1 MKILLL
7 GNSSSGVY
15 SFRKE
20 LLQAILSE
28 NGELY
33 LSMPD
38 ADRKKE
44 LTGLG
49 CRYIATE
56 FDRRGMNPVKDFSL
70 FRTYRKLLRDIKPDV
85 VLTYTVKPNVY
96 GGLACR
102 LAHVPYIS
110 TVTGLGTSLENPGL
124 LRKLVVFLY
133 RLGLKK
139 ASAVMF
145 QNSTNKELFE
155 SLHIGRNYHAVSG
168 SGVNLE
174 QHCFEPYPTEDTPV
188 RLIFVGRIM
197 RDKGINELLEAAKT
211 IKATHPDVQFD
222 LIGGFDEAFQ
232 PIVEEAEA
240 NGLVHYLGVQSEMH
254 GFYKNCW
261 AVVMPSYHEGICN
274 VCLEGAS
281 TGRPLLASNV
291 PGCMETFD
299 DGVSGIGFEAKSASA
314 LSEAIEK
321 FLALP
326 YAQKVAMGA
335 AGRKK
340 MEQEFDREQVV
351 QAYLYQINE
360 AGKETKK

>member
-1 MKILLL
+1 MKILFLANNSGGLYDFRHELIIELSQTNDVYVSTPFDNKIDELKAL
-7 GNSSSGVY
+7 GI
-15 SFRKE
+15 E
-20 LLQAILSE
+20 LIETPL
-28 NGELY
+28 N
-33 LSMPD
+33 
-38 ADRKKE
+38 
-44 LTGLG
+44 
-49 CRYIATE
+49 
-56 FDRRGMNPVKDFSL
+56 RRSMNPIKDVSL
-70 FRTYRKLLRDIKPDV
+70 FQTYRKLLRDIKPDV

-124 LRKLVVFLY
+124 LQKLVVFLY

-155 SLHIGRNYHAVSG
+155 RLHIGRNHRLVSG

-174 QHCFEPYPTEDTPV
+174 QHCFEPYPLEDTPV
-188 RLIFVGRIM
+188 RLTFVGRIM
-197 RDKGINELLEAAKT
+197 RDKGIMELLEAAKT
-211 IKATHPDVQFD
+211 VKSIHPDVQFD

-291 PGCMETFD
+291 PGCVETFD
-299 DGVSGIGFEAKSASA
+299 DGVSGIGFDAKSASA
-314 LSEAIEK
+314 LTEAIEK

-326 YAQKVAMGA
+326 YAQKAAMGA
-335 AGRKK
+335 VGRKK
-340 MEQEFDREQVV
+340 MEQEFDRKQVV

>member
-1 MKILLL
+1 MTVLILTNATGGL
-7 GNSSSGVY
+7 Y
-15 SFRKE
+15 SFRRE
-20 LLQAILSE
+20 LLQRL
-28 NGELY
+28 
-33 LSMPD
+33 
-38 ADRKKE
+38 
-44 LTGLG
+44 LTERNRVIISSPHGSCDEKIIEMG
-49 CRYIATE
+49 CE
-56 FDRRGMNPVKDFSL
+56 FLPAPFNRRGMNPVKDFSL
-70 FRTYRKLLRDIKPDV
+70 FQTYRKLLRDIKPNV

-102 LAHVPYIS
+102 VAHVPYIS

-124 LRKLVVFLY
+124 LQKLVISLY

-139 ASAVMF
+139 ASVVMF

-155 SLHIGRNYHAVSG
+155 RLHIGRNHRLVSG

-174 QHCFEPYPTEDTPV
+174 QHCFEPYPAEDTPV
-188 RLIFVGRIM
+188 RLTFVGRIM

-222 LIGGFDEAFQ
+222 LIGGFDEDYQ
-232 PIVEEAEA
+232 PIVEDAEA

-254 GFYKNCW
+254 GFYRDCW

-299 DGVSGIGFEAKSASA
+299 DGVSGIGFDAKSASA
-314 LSEAIEK
+314 LTEAIEE

-326 YAQKVAMGA
+326 YAQKAAMGA

-340 MEQEFDREQVV
+340 MVQEFDREQVV

>member
-1 MKILLL
+1 MNVLILANNDIGL
-7 GNSSSGVY
+7 Y

-20 LLQAILSE
+20 FLTRLIEDSC
-28 NGELY
+28 ELFVS
-33 LSMPD
+33 LPKG
-38 ADRKKE
+38 DRCKDIEK
-44 LTGLG
+44 LG
-49 CRYIATE
+49 CRVINTNI
-56 FDRRGMNPVKDFSL
+56 DRRGMNPVKDFSL
-70 FRTYRKLLRDIKPDV
+70 FRTYRKLLRNIKPDV

-124 LRKLVVFLY
+124 LQKLVVFLY
-133 RLGLKK
+133 LLGLKK

-155 SLHIGRNYHAVSG
+155 RLHIGRNHRLVSG

-188 RLIFVGRIM
+188 RLTFVGRIM

-232 PIVEEAEA
+232 PIVEEAEV
-240 NGLVHYLGVQSEMH
+240 NGIVHYLGVQSEMH
-254 GFYKNCW
+254 RFYKDCW

-299 DGVSGIGFEAKSASA
+299 DGVSGIGFDAKSVSA
-314 LSEAIEK
+314 LTEAIEI

-326 YAQKVAMGA
+326 YAQKAAMGA

-351 QAYLYQINE
+351 QAYLYQIKE